1 VARRVLR
8 RWAGRAMTATIAP
21 AGDLDGVIK
30 RADARWAGRN
40 GDEPAAPEYLKAIV
54 AAVRP
59 LLGQPP
65 GGPVDDVQV
74 QKLLADKQ
82 RLADLV
88 DELRKQADTR
98 GKIVERQARELTA
111 LKQDLGAADVD
122 ARRRVDAA
130 AEAMQAPLKAAQDE
144 ADKLRQA
151 LVLRTQELDEAREKL
166 QARSAIIERR
176 EADVAQLHGTV
187 DELRAKLTAVE
198 QAKPPHQH
206 RYVVDAPTTEP
217 RPCECGQPYPRAAI
231 ATEAVEPSPPEP
243 WAELFGQIRDEAK
256 KAGWKA

>member
-1 VARRVLR
+1 
-8 RWAGRAMTATIAP
+8 MTATIA
-21 AGDLDGVIK
+21 ASDLDGVVK
-30 RADARWAGRN
+30 RADDRWARRQ
-40 GDEPAAPEYLKAIV
+40 GDEPASPEYLEVIV
-54 AAVRP
+54 NAVRP
-59 LLGQPP
+59 LLGQPVT
-65 GGPVDDVQV
+65 GPVDDVQV
-74 QKLLADKQ
+74 KQQLLADKQ

-88 DELRKQADTR
+88 DELRKQADAR

-111 LKQDLGAADVD
+111 LKQDLGAAGVD

-144 ADKLRQA
+144 VDRLTA
-151 LVLRTQELDEAREKL
+151 LTTELSSTVKARG
-166 QARSAIIERR
+166 AIIERR

-206 RYVVDAPTTEP
+206 RYVVDAPGTEP
-217 RPCECGQPYPRAAI
+217 RPCACGQSYPRAAI
-231 ATEAVEPSPPEP
+231 ATEDVEPSAPEP